1 MSSYL
6 FSTVPN
12 YSGRQP
18 DNQQY
23 IKQFVASLSNQVI
36 WIYKRLSTG
45 ELLITPADQKRNV
58 LIPKDLIVEG
68 SIISP
73 SDEKL
78 KKNIN
83 EISLE
88 ERKNIL
94 NLEPKIF
101 IYKND
106 LKNKKHFGFIPQDV
120 EKIYPELISENAGY
134 KTINYIELIPL
145 LLSNMKL
152 MQDEIRELK
161 KKLEVVKLEVE
172 K

>member
-23 IKQFVASLSNQVI
+23 IKQFVATLSNQII

-45 ELLITPADQKRNV
+45 ELLITPSDQNRDV
-58 LIPKDLIVEG
+58 LIPKDLIVQG

-83 EISLE
+83 GMSIEV
-88 ERKNIL
+88 RQNIL

-101 IYKND
+101 TYKND
-106 LKNKKHFGFIPQDV
+106 LKNKKHFGFIAQDV
-120 EKIYPELISENAGY
+120 EKIYPELITENAGY
-134 KTINYIELIPL
+134 KTINYIEIIPL

-161 KKLEVVKLEVE
+161 EKLEVGKVDKI
-172 K
+172 

>member
-23 IKQFVASLSNQVI
+23 IKQFVASLSNQII

-45 ELLITPADQKRNV
+45 ELLITPSDQTRDV
-58 LIPKDLIVEG
+58 LIPKDLIVQG

-83 EISLE
+83 EISIE
-88 ERKNIL
+88 ERQNIL
-94 NLEPKIF
+94 NLDPKIF
-101 IYKND
+101 TYKND
-106 LKNKKHFGFIPQDV
+106 LKNKKHFGFLAQDV
-120 EKIYPELISENAGY
+120 EKIYPELITENAGY

-161 KKLEVVKLEVE
+161 EKLEVE
-172 K
+172 KVDKI